1 MKILYLLFAVF
12 LLLFQATSG
21 SADPLFADTVEC
33 RSQGKFCR
41 AGACPPTFAATGTLT
56 KLPASLNNPPVSL
69 NNQQNLRG
77 ACRAALGG
85 EVQREKERV

>member
-33 RSQGKFCR
+33 RRQGKFCR
-41 AGACPPTFAATGTLT
+41 MGVCPPTFAATGTC
-56 KLPASLNNPPVSL
+56 
-69 NNQQNLRG
+69 Q
-77 ACRAALGG
+77 GG
-85 EVQREKERV
+85 LMNCCSK

>member
-33 RSQGKFCR
+33 RNAQGKFCR
-41 AGACPPTFAATGTLT
+41 AGPCPPTFTATGTCHGGT
-56 KLPASLNNPPVSL
+56 LNCCS
-69 NNQQNLRG
+69 R
-77 ACRAALGG
+77 
-85 EVQREKERV
+85 